1 MLISKPTISS
11 DEKRLEVLLSTYE
24 QNLRTEVFFIRRNEA
39 QNLLELLPQQADL
52 AFAISELLEKIDFPP
67 AKADAIKK
75 RLAVADALREGNR
88 SELDRVVETM
98 KAELDEL
105 NLARFRIRQMRQI
118 SKTAYL
124 TQEPSQLQDWA

>member
-1 MLISKPTISS
+1 MLISRPVLSA
-11 DEKRLEVLLSTYE
+11 DEKRLESVLSTYE
-24 QNLRTEVFFIRRNEA
+24 QNLRTEVFFIRRNEGE
-39 QNLLELLPQQADL
+39 NLLELLPQQADL

-75 RLAVADALREGNR
+75 RLAVADALREANR
-88 SELDRVVETM
+88 SELDRVVESM
-98 KAELDEL
+98 KADLDEL
-105 NLARFRIRQMRQI
+105 NQARVRIRQMRQI

>member
-1 MLISKPTISS
+1 MLISRPVLSA
-11 DEKRLEVLLSTYE
+11 DEKRLESLLSTYE
-24 QNLRTEVFFIRRNEA
+24 QNLRTEFFFIRRNEGE
-39 QNLLELLPQQADL
+39 NLLELLPQQADL

-75 RLAVADALREGNR
+75 RLAVADALREANR
-88 SELDRVVETM
+88 SELDRVVESM
-98 KAELDEL
+98 KADLDEL
-105 NLARFRIRQMRQI
+105 NQARVRIRQMRQI

>member
-1 MLISKPTISS
+1 MLISKLTVFT
-11 DEKRLEVLLSTYE
+11 DEKRLEALLSTYE

-39 QNLLELLPQQADL
+39 QNLMELLPQQADL
-52 AFAISELLEKIDFPP
+52 AFAIAELLEKIDFPP

-75 RLAVADALREGNR
+75 RLAVADALREANR

-105 NLARFRIRQMRQI
+105 NQARVRIRQMRQI
-118 SKTAYL
+118 SKTAYH
-124 TQEPSQLQDWA
+124 TQEPSLLQDWA

>member
-1 MLISKPTISS
+1 MLISRPVLSA
-11 DEKRLEVLLSTYE
+11 DEKRLESLLSTYE
-24 QNLRTEVFFIRRNEA
+24 QNLRTEVFFIRRNEGE
-39 QNLLELLPQQADL
+39 NLLELLPQQADL

-75 RLAVADALREGNR
+75 RLAVADALREANR
-88 SELDRVVETM
+88 SELDRVVESM
-98 KAELDEL
+98 KADLDEL
-105 NLARFRIRQMRQI
+105 NQARVRIRQMRQI

>member
-1 MLISKPTISS
+1 MLISQPAISS
-11 DEKRLEVLLSTYE
+11 DERRLEALLSNYE

-39 QNLLELLPQQADL
+39 QNLLELLPQQAEL
-52 AFAISELLEKIDFPP
+52 AVAISELLEKIDFLP
-67 AKADAIKK
+67 AKAEAIKK
-75 RLAVADALREGNR
+75 RLAVADALREANR
-88 SELDRVVETM
+88 SELDHVVETM

-105 NLARFRIRQMRQI
+105 NQARVRIRQMRQI

>member
-1 MLISKPTISS
+1 MLISKPAISS
-11 DEKRLEVLLSTYE
+11 DERRLEALLSTYE
-24 QNLRTEVFFIRRNEA
+24 KNLRTEVFFIRRNEA

-52 AFAISELLEKIDFPP
+52 ASAISELLENIELTLP
-67 AKADAIKK
+67 KAEAIKK
-75 RLAVADALREGNR
+75 RLAVADALREANR
-88 SELDRVVETM
+88 SELDHVVETM

-105 NLARFRIRQMRQI
+105 SQARVRIRQMRQI

>member
-1 MLISKPTISS
+1 MLISQPTISS
-11 DEKRLEVLLSTYE
+11 DERRLEALLSNYE

-39 QNLLELLPQQADL
+39 QNLLELLPQQAEL
-52 AFAISELLEKIDFPP
+52 AVAISELLEKINLPP
-67 AKADAIKK
+67 AKAEAIKK
-75 RLAVADALREGNR
+75 RLAVADALREANR
-88 SELDRVVETM
+88 SELDHVVEIM

-105 NLARFRIRQMRQI
+105 SQARVRIRQMRQI

>member
-1 MLISKPTISS
+1 M
-11 DEKRLEVLLSTYE
+11 
-24 QNLRTEVFFIRRNEA
+24 RRNEA

-52 AFAISELLEKIDFPP
+52 ASAISELLEKIELTLP
-67 AKADAIKK
+67 KAEAIKK
-75 RLAVADALREGNR
+75 RLAVADALREANR
-88 SELDRVVETM
+88 SELDHVVETM

-105 NLARFRIRQMRQI
+105 NQARVRIRQMRQI

>member
-1 MLISKPTISS
+1 MLISKPAISS
-11 DEKRLEVLLSTYE
+11 DERRLEALLSTYE
-24 QNLRTEVFFIRRNEA
+24 KNLRTEVFFIRRNEA

-52 AFAISELLEKIDFPP
+52 ASAISELLENIELTLP
-67 AKADAIKK
+67 KAEAIKK
-75 RLAVADALREGNR
+75 RLAVADALREANR
-88 SELDRVVETM
+88 SELDHVVETM

-105 NLARFRIRQMRQI
+105 NLARVRIRQMRQI

>member
-1 MLISKPTISS
+1 MLISKLTVST

-24 QNLRTEVFFIRRNEA
+24 KNLRTEVFFIRRNEA

-52 AFAISELLEKIDFPP
+52 AFAISELLQKIDLPP
-67 AKADAIKK
+67 AKAEAIKK

-98 KAELDEL
+98 KAELEEL
-105 NLARFRIRQMRQI
+105 NLARLRIRQMRQI
-118 SKTAYL
+118 SKTAYH
-124 TQEPSQLQDWA
+124 TQEPGQLQDWA

>member
-1 MLISKPTISS
+1 MLISKPALSA
-11 DEKRLEVLLSTYE
+11 DEKRLETLLSTYE
-24 QNLRTEVFFIRRNEA
+24 QNLRTEVFFIRRNEGE
-39 QNLLELLPQQADL
+39 NLLELLPQQADL

-75 RLAVADALREGNR
+75 RLAVADALREANR
-88 SELDRVVETM
+88 SELDRVVESM

-105 NLARFRIRQMRQI
+105 TQARVRIRQMRQI
-118 SKTAYL
+118 SKTAYH

>member
-1 MLISKPTISS
+1 MLISRPVLST
-11 DEKRLEVLLSTYE
+11 DEKRLETLLSTYE
-24 QNLRTEVFFIRRNEA
+24 QNLRTEVFFIRRNEGE
-39 QNLLELLPQQADL
+39 NLLEILPQQADL

-75 RLAVADALREGNR
+75 RLAVADALREANR

-105 NLARFRIRQMRQI
+105 NQARVRIRQMRQI
-118 SKTAYL
+118 SKTAYH